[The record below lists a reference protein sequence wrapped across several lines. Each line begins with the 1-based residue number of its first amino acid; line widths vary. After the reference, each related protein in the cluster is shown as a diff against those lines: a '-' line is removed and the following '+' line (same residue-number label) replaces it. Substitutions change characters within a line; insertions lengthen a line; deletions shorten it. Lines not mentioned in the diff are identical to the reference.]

1 MECVML
7 TYFQLLKIAMQ
18 YCVQLLNV
26 LIASLLHTTTSTVYH
41 VMPDNHYHPINNNYY
56 TLQHYL
62 NNTNKYFT
70 SNAQLHFLPGQ
81 YYLSTDL
88 IIQGVSNFS
97 LIGNRTNDV
106 INTVINCTLPAGIAV
121 VGSNDIVIA
130 NIVMNECGNDYKSFM
145 TNMYQYQGEDIKS
158 LFVLHS
164 KFITITYLYSI
175 WHQKLCGFELVNALE
190 STLSNLVSNY
200 LLIWYTGND
209 NSTMNEKDTLFIENF
224 QIFSVIRDIYAL
236 KIAWNNTTFDF
247 QATILNVNFTS
258 DLALHIVCMQCLGHN
273 TIVINNCS
281 FSDIYTGE
289 DIPTTYDYNYKDDYY
304 SSFNYN
310 YSYDEDFTNGNFKP
324 ICNHEYS
331 CMIKIKIYRH
341 FTNISIDQTANKLL
355 FSDCH
360 FINNFRT
367 AKVLHVQVENKYLW
381 KVNTH
386 VQSVIINNCSF
397 YNNKNTMFLSA
408 EGYNYG
414 NSGKNCVSVL
424 IKNTTISSNIQKR
437 DDLIYAYHV
446 TLTFE
451 NSKIINNTI
460 LGETFQ
466 YYYNIIQAGDS
477 YIKCNKYNEIS
488 NNSANY
494 VITTLAI
501 HINENSILN
510 ISFNVLQFH
519 CIIYSLQ
526 NAELEVCAIQ
536 YISERGNLDS
546 EFQSGQTLNYSVI
559 VYMNNVSEI
568 SNSNL
573 KHCEWDSTSAFLT
586 SSPLHVN
593 QYFIQQNTSIRR
605 QHKKD
610 ICLCNES
617 DHIAIDCYS
626 EEMGP
631 FYPGETVSMDFALN
645 SSYTKFTNTVIL
657 EKSHD
662 LYISCKGTTFSVV
675 IRTHECKNTQF
686 IVIHKNGIWCELLL
700 RALPLYS
707 AFANIWTDIYT
718 ITFLPCP
725 KGFLLHS
732 EGYCWCDPILSSYI
746 PSITHCNI
754 DDQTIPRSANSWI
767 SAHTVN
773 NSHSYHVSL
782 NCPFDYCLP
791 YSSHL
796 NLSTPDSQC
805 KFNRSGLL
813 CGQCQQGLSAV
824 FGSSQCKQ
832 CSNVYLLIII
842 PIGIA
847 GLVLVLLLFILNLTV
862 TDGNVNAFLFYVNI
876 ISINSSIF
884 FPVNNTATHIFI
896 SLANLDLGI
905 TTCFYNGMD
914 NYAKIWLQLMFPAY
928 LILIATSLI
937 IASRY
942 SGRIQRLTARRALP
956 VLATLFLLS
965 YTKVLLIV
973 SSVLFFYCTT
983 TQLPSNKAT
992 VLWLVDPNVPLFG
1005 AKFIILFAVCLILF
1019 LVLISFNMVLIFTKT
1034 LGRFKII
1041 NYFKPL
1047 LDAYQGPYKIKFY
1060 YWTGLQLL
1068 LRAVI
1073 FGLSALDKSL
1083 NVMLNILLLGAL
1095 IWSSEKLSPF
1105 KRKGNALIEK
1115 LFLSNLYVMLVIN
1128 TSQYDAV
1135 NNIVIS
1141 VLISLAMLQLLCIVI
1156 LHFKTLLIETF
1167 PKCEIAFDFTKVSLQ
1182 LSKFFKVFRN
1192 LKGREGSTRDLEL
1205 VNPVP
1210 EKTYNYEEF
1219 QEPLVA
1225 I

>member
-1 MECVML
+1 MF
-7 TYFQLLKIAMQ
+7 TYFQLLKITMR

-26 LIASLLHTTTSTVYH
+26 LITSLLHTTTSTVYY
-41 VMPDNHYHPINNNYY
+41 VMPDNDYHPINDNTY

-70 SNAQLHFLPGQ
+70 SNTQLHFLPGQ
-81 YYLSTDL
+81 YYLSNDL

-97 LIGNRTNDV
+97 LIGNRTNEI

-130 NIVMNECGNDYKSFM
+130 NIVMNECGNDYKSYI
-145 TNMYQYQGEDIKS
+145 YQYQGEHIKS

-164 KFITITYLYSI
+164 KSITITYLYSL

-209 NSTMNEKDTLFIENF
+209 NSTTNERDTLFIENF
-224 QIFSVIRDIYAL
+224 QIYSVIRDIYAI
-236 KIAWNNTTFDF
+236 KIAWNNTAFDF
-247 QATILNVNFTS
+247 QATILNENFTS
-258 DLALHIVCMQCLGHN
+258 DLALHITSIQCLGHN
-273 TIVINNCS
+273 TIVISNCS

-310 YSYDEDFTNGNFKP
+310 YSYEDFINGNSKP

-331 CMIKIKIYRH
+331 CMSKIKIYYH
-341 FTNISIDQTANKLL
+341 FTNISIDKTANKLL

-360 FINNFRT
+360 FINNFRA
-367 AKVLHVQVENKYLW
+367 AKVLHVKVENNYHW

-397 YNNKNTMFLSA
+397 YNNKNIILLSA
-408 EGYNYG
+408 ECYNNDDSRKY
-414 NSGKNCVSVL
+414 CVSVL
-424 IKNTTISSNIQKR
+424 IKNTTISYNIKKH
-437 DDLIYAYHV
+437 DHLISVNYV

-451 NSKIINNTI
+451 NSIIINNTI
-460 LGETFQ
+460 HGVAPHQ
-466 YYYNIIQAGDS
+466 YNNIIEALNS
-477 YIKCNKYNEIS
+477 YIKYSKYNEIS

-494 VITTLAI
+494 VIMGALAI

-510 ISFNVLQFH
+510 ISFNFLQFH
-519 CIIYSLQ
+519 CIINKYFLPY
-526 NAELEVCAIQ
+526 AKFEICAIQ

-559 VYMNNVSEI
+559 VYMNNMSEI

-593 QYFIQQNTSIRR
+593 QYFIQQNTSIRK

-610 ICLCNES
+610 ICLCNEN
-617 DHIAIDCYS
+617 DRIAIDCYG

-631 FYPGETVSMDFALN
+631 FYPGETVSMEFALI
-645 SSYTKFTNTVIL
+645 SSYTNTVQL
-657 EKSHD
+657 EKHHD
-662 LYISCKGTTFSVV
+662 LYHISCKGTTFSVV
-675 IRTHECKNTQF
+675 IRSHECKNTQF
-686 IVIHKNGIWCELLL
+686 IVTHENGIWCELLL
-700 RALPLYS
+700 TAVPQYS
-707 AFANIWTDIYT
+707 AFFNIQWTDIYT

-725 KGFLLHS
+725 KGFSLHS
-732 EGYCWCDPILSSYI
+732 EGYCWCDTILSSYI

-754 DDQTIPRSANSWI
+754 DNQTIPRPANSWI

-782 NCPFDYCLP
+782 HCPFDYCLP
-791 YSSHL
+791 HSSHL

-805 KFNRSGLL
+805 QFNRSGLL

-847 GLVLVLLLFILNLTV
+847 GLVLVLLLFVLNLTV
-862 TDGNVNAFLFYVNI
+862 TDGNINAFLLYVNI

-973 SSVLFFYCTT
+973 SGVLFFYSTT
-983 TQLPSNKAT
+983 VHLPSNKAT

-1005 AKFIILFAVCLILF
+1005 AKFIILFTVCLILF
-1019 LVLISFNMVLIFTKT
+1019 LVLISFNMILIFTKT

-1068 LRAVI
+1068 LRAII

-1083 NVMLNILLLGAL
+1083 NVMSSILLLGAL

-1105 KRKGNALIEK
+1105 KRKGNALIKK

-1128 TSQYDAV
+1128 TSQYDTV

-1156 LHFKTLLIETF
+1156 WHFKTLLTETF
-1167 PKCEIAFDFTKVSLQ
+1167 PKCEIVFDFKKVSLQ
-1182 LSKFFKVFRN
+1182 LSNFFKVFRN
-1192 LKGREGSTRDLEL
+1192 LKGREDSTHDLEL

-1219 QEPLVA
+1219 QEPLIA

>member
-1 MECVML
+1 MGCVLL
-7 TYFQLLKIAMQ
+7 TYFQLLKITMQ

-26 LIASLLHTTTSTVYH
+26 LITSLLHIANSTVYH
-41 VMPDNHYHPINNNYY
+41 VMPDNHYHPINDNTY
-56 TLQHYL
+56 TLQYYL

-70 SNAQLHFLPGQ
+70 SNTQLHFLPGQ
-81 YYLSTDL
+81 YYLNNDV

-97 LIGNRTNDV
+97 LIGNRTNEV
-106 INTVINCTLPAGIAV
+106 INTVVNCTSPAGIAV
-121 VGSNDIVIA
+121 IGSIDIVIA
-130 NIVMNECGNDYKSFM
+130 NIVMNECGNDYKFIIM
-145 TNMYQYQGEDIKS
+145 TDIYQFQGEDIKS
-158 LFVLHS
+158 LFVLDS
-164 KFITITYLYSI
+164 KSITITYLYSL
-175 WHQKLCGFELVNALE
+175 WHQKLCGFELANTLE

-200 LLIWYTGND
+200 LLISYIGND
-209 NSTMNEKDTLFIENF
+209 NSTTNKRDTLSIENF
-224 QIFSVIRDIYAL
+224 RIYSVIRDIYAI
-236 KIAWNNTTFDF
+236 KVAWNNTAFDF
-247 QATILNVNFTS
+247 QATISNVNFTS
-258 DLALHIVCMQCLGHN
+258 DLALHIACIQCLGHN

-281 FSDIYTGE
+281 FSDTYTGE
-289 DIPTTYDYNYKDDYY
+289 DIPTTYDYNYEDDYY
-304 SSFNYN
+304 NNFF
-310 YSYDEDFTNGNFKP
+310 EDYINGNFEP
-324 ICNHEYS
+324 ICNHKYS
-331 CMIKIKIYRH
+331 CMSKIEIHYH
-341 FTNISIDQTANKLL
+341 FTNPEMDQTANKLL
-355 FSDCH
+355 FSDCY
-360 FINNFRT
+360 FISNFRT
-367 AKVLHVQVENKYLW
+367 AKMLCIKVKNNYHW

-386 VQSVIINNCSF
+386 VQSVMIYNCSF

-408 EGYNYG
+408 ECYNNGDSRKY
-414 NSGKNCVSVL
+414 CVSVL

-437 DDLIYAYHV
+437 DHLIHVYYV

-451 NSKIINNTI
+451 ISIIINNTI

-466 YYYNIIQAGDS
+466 YNNIIEARNS
-477 YIKCNKYNEIS
+477 YIKYNKYNEIS
-488 NNSANY
+488 NNFANY
-494 VITTLAI
+494 VIEALAI

-510 ISFNVLQFH
+510 ISFNFLRFH
-519 CIIYSLQ
+519 CIIYSIQ
-526 NAELEVCAIQ
+526 FAELEVCAIQ

-559 VYMNNVSEI
+559 VYMNNMSEI
-568 SNSNL
+568 SKSNL

-586 SSPLHVN
+586 SSPIHVN
-593 QYFIQQNTSIRR
+593 QYFIQQNTSIRK

-610 ICLCNES
+610 ICLCNENV
-617 DHIAIDCYS
+617 IDCYS

-631 FYPGETVSMDFALN
+631 FYPGETVSMCFALI
-645 SSYTKFTNTVIL
+645 SLYTNTVLL
-657 EKSHD
+657 EKHQYHS
-662 LYISCKGTTFSVV
+662 LFISCKGPTFSVAT
-675 IRTHECKNTQF
+675 RSHQCKNTRF
-686 IVIHKNGIWCELLL
+686 IVTHKNGIWCELFL
-700 RALPLYS
+700 RAVHVPLYDT

-718 ITFLPCP
+718 ITLLPCP
-725 KGFLLHS
+725 KGFLLNS

-754 DDQTIPRSANSWI
+754 DNQTIPRPANSWI

-782 NCPFDYCLP
+782 HCPFDYCLP
-791 YSSHL
+791 HSSHL

-805 KFNRSGLL
+805 KFNKSGLL

-842 PIGIA
+842 PFGIA
-847 GLVLVLLLFILNLTV
+847 GLVLVLLLFVLNLTV
-862 TDGNVNAFLFYVNI
+862 TDGNINAFLFYVNI
-876 ISINSSIF
+876 ISINSSILF
-884 FPVNNTATHIFI
+884 LVNNTATHIFI

-937 IASRY
+937 IGSRY

-973 SSVLFFYCTT
+973 SSVLFFYSTI

-1005 AKFIILFAVCLILF
+1005 AKFTILFAVCLILF

-1034 LGRFKII
+1034 LARFKII

-1068 LRAVI
+1068 LRAIV
-1073 FGLSALDKSL
+1073 FGLSALDKNL
-1083 NVMLNILLLGAL
+1083 NVMLSILLLGAL

-1105 KRKGNALIEK
+1105 KRKGNAVIEK
-1115 LFLSNLYVMLVIN
+1115 LFLTNLFVMLVIN
-1128 TSQYDAV
+1128 ISQYDAV

-1141 VLISLAMLQLLCIVI
+1141 ILISLAMLQLLCIVI
-1156 LHFKTLLIETF
+1156 SHFKTLLIETF
-1167 PKCEIAFDFTKVSLQ
+1167 PKCDIPFDFKRVSVQ
-1182 LSKFFKVFRN
+1182 LSKCFKVFRN

-1219 QEPLVA
+1219 QEPLIA